1 MKKRIALIGL
11 LIPFYTFCGA
21 QSKPLRIVFDV
32 TSGDTLIHQAVIR
45 HVSAEAKA
53 HPDGQFEVVI
63 YSGAL
68 NMVVKDKS
76 VVAAGVQQL
85 TGLKN
90 VSFKVCSETMH
101 RYQVEK
107 GQLFSG
113 VDVVPDGIVEIVE
126 KQGAGWG
133 YIKEAH

>member
-1 MKKRIALIGL
+1 MKKRISITTL
-11 LIPFYTFCGA
+11 LTLVYAFSWA

-32 TSGDTLIHQAVIR
+32 TSKDTLIHQATIR
-45 HVSAEAKA
+45 HVS
-53 HPDGQFEVVI
+53 GEVVI

-76 VVAAGVQQL
+76 VVAAGIQQL

-90 VSFKVCSETMH
+90 VSFKVCAETMK
-101 RYQVEK
+101 RYNVDK
-107 GQLFSG
+107 SQLFPG
-113 VDVVPDGIVEIVE
+113 IDVVPDGIVEIVE
-126 KQGAGWG
+126 RQGEGWG

>member
-1 MKKRIALIGL
+1 MTLVYA
-11 LIPFYTFCGA
+11 FSWA

-32 TSGDTLIHQAVIR
+32 TSKDTLIHQATIR
-45 HVSAEAKA
+45 HVSGEAKA
-53 HPDGQFEVVI
+53 HPNGQFEIVI

-76 VVAAGVQQL
+76 VVAAGIQQL

-90 VSFKVCSETMH
+90 VSFKVCAETMK
-101 RYQVEK
+101 RYNVEK
-107 GQLFSG
+107 SQLFPG
-113 VDVVPDGIVEIVE
+113 IEVVPDGIVEIVE
-126 KQGAGWG
+126 RQGEGWG

>member
-1 MKKRIALIGL
+1 MAL
-11 LIPFYTFCGA
+11 FYAFSWA

-32 TSGDTLIHQAVIR
+32 TSKDTLIHQAAVR

-53 HPDGQFEVVI
+53 HPEGLFEVVI

-76 VVAAGVQQL
+76 VVASGIQQL
-85 TGLKN
+85 AGLKN
-90 VSFKVCSETMH
+90 VSFKVCSETMQ
-101 RYQVEK
+101 RYKVDK
-107 GQLFSG
+107 SQLLPG

-126 KQGAGWG
+126 KQGEGWG